1 MDEAPKADF
10 SSTSK
15 HAGASAG
22 IVGLMTMIKEDLE
35 NEIAFATKGEIKAQ
49 KVFMKEVAET
59 KALIETLTIK
69 KTNLE
74 DDITK
79 KTGAIA
85 DTEVVKEGPTELLKE
100 EKEYLASIKPDCDY
114 ILLSFETRRTQRAA
128 EVDSLN
134 DAKSMLS
141 AAD

>member
-1 MDEAPKADF
+1 
-10 SSTSK
+10 
-15 HAGASAG
+15 
-22 IVGLMTMIKEDLE
+22 MIKEDLE

-59 KALIETLTIK
+59 KAVIETLTIK

-79 KTGAIA
+79 KTAAIA
-85 DTEVVKEGPTELLKE
+85 PTEVLKE

-114 ILLSFETRRTQRAA
+114 ILLSFETRRQQRAA

-141 AAD
+141 AADASQNMLPPAPAASF